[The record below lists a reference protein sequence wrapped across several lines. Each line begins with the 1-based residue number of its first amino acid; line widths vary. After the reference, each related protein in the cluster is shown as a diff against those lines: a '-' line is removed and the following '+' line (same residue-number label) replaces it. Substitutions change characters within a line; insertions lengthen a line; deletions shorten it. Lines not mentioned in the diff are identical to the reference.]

1 VRRRTKQKL
10 RSVNQTYE
18 AVRGAK
24 TVLFYICVMKARKY
38 NGDPVPAESTATR
51 KPMDPRMIQALNE
64 MAKFKRMARRQE
76 EMDRRQEEEDMLG
89 YPASYSGRIESTEDP
104 ITALLGLGPQFL
116 KSVGKKGVQAL
127 MGAIKSGQP
136 VKQAADDVARMARK
150 NYPDEPLDSEALYKL
165 FDESGVDSNVLDEW
179 LVNATYE
186 PGGPGY
192 RVIKMSRDVN

>member
-1 VRRRTKQKL
+1 MRTK
-10 RSVNQTYE
+10 
-18 AVRGAK
+18 
-24 TVLFYICVMKARKY
+24 KY

-64 MAKFKRMARRQE
+64 MVEFQRMSRRK
-76 EMDRRQEEEDMLG
+76 DEEEMLG
-89 YPASYSGRIESTEDP
+89 YPASYSGRVESTEDP

-127 MGAIKSGQP
+127 MGAVKSGQP
-136 VKQAADDVARMARK
+136 VKQAADDVSRMARK

-165 FDESGVDSNVLDEW
+165 FDEAGVDSNVLDEW

-192 RVIKMSRDVN
+192 RVIKMSRDIN